1 MKYLVLASL
10 MVIGG
15 VIRPENIAD
24 IKDGK
29 RYPSYPNA
37 GLGVAK
43 IMLGLFL
50 LGHIGTVIYDIRER
64 NIEMQEIME
73 LNRNG
78 LLPLD
83 LGSRYGTDHSV
94 IGFSYRLFNL
104 IPLIMGT
111 FVLLYEGTM
120 EISESSNKKAKE
132 VEASKWLKMPSWKKS

>member
-1 MKYLVLASL
+1 MKYLALASL

-15 VIRPENIAD
+15 VIRPENVAD

-29 RYPSYPNA
+29 RYPSYPNKA
-37 GLGVAK
+37 LGVGK

-50 LGHIGTVIYDIRER
+50 LGHIGTVVYDIRER
-64 NIEMQEIME
+64 SVEMQEIME

-83 LGSRYGTDHSV
+83 LSLRYRNDQSMM
-94 IGFSYRLFNL
+94 GFSYRLFNL

-120 EISESSNKKAKE
+120 EVSESSNKKAKK
-132 VEASKWLKMPSWKKS
+132 VEDAKWFKMPSWKKK